1 MLKIGN
7 VPIDPPVITA
17 PMAGI
22 SNLAFRRIARACG
35 AGLVCNE
42 MVSDKA
48 LWYDSAKTLAM
59 CVSDPEE
66 HPLSF
71 QLFGHD
77 IESCVAAAKFLDT
90 KTDCDII
97 DINMGCP
104 VNKVVKAHAGSWL
117 MTDPDHAY
125 ELIRSVVSAVSKPV
139 TVKMRLGW
147 DVNSINCV
155 EMAKLAE
162 KAGASA
168 ITLHART
175 RSQMYEG
182 RADWS
187 WIRKVKEAVSIPVI
201 GNGDIK
207 SASDCVRMM
216 EETGCDGVMI
226 GRGIVGNP
234 FLIQECADV
243 FTGAHHSFSVLER
256 IGLCRQHAAY
266 LRDLKGEHTAAMEM
280 RGLAS
285 WYLKGLPKSRVFKER
300 LSHIETIA
308 DLNEILDAFV
318 ADSDTLEV
326 LTKEPQAEG
335 KSLPNAI
342 E

>member
-17 PMAGI
+17 PLAGI
-22 SNLAFRRIARACG
+22 SNLAFRRIARQCG

-48 LWYDSAKTLAM
+48 LWYDSEKTLGM
-59 CVSDPEE
+59 CVSDPDE

-77 IESCVAAAKFLDT
+77 IDTCVAAAKFLDT

-117 MTDPDHAY
+117 MTDPEHAF
-125 ELIRSVVSAVSKPV
+125 ELMKAIVDSVSKPV

-147 DVNSINCV
+147 DSQSINCV
-155 EMAKLAE
+155 EMAQLAE
-162 KAGASA
+162 KAGISA

-175 RSQMYEG
+175 RAQMYEG
-182 RADWS
+182 KADWS

-207 SASDCVRMM
+207 TAADCSRMM
-216 EETGCDGVMI
+216 EQTGCDGVMI

-234 FLIQECADV
+234 FLIRQCADL
-243 FTGAHHSFSVLER
+243 FTGAHHEFSVDRR
-256 IGLCRQHAAY
+256 IALCKEHAGF
-266 LRDLKGEHTAAMEM
+266 LKDLKGEHTAAMEM

-285 WYLKGLPKSRVFKER
+285 WYLKGLPGSRAFKER
-300 LSHIETIA
+300 LSHIETIEE
-308 DLNEILDAFV
+308 LNEILDAF
-318 ADSDTLEV
+318 SDTLKV
-326 LTKEPQAEG
+326 LPEPSDAEG
-335 KSLPNAI
+335 KSGPNDI
-342 E
+342 K